1 MALRDDPN
9 SESFGQTPSQTIGP
23 FFHYALPWKG
33 GADLVGQSELGARL
47 DLFPPEHDL
56 LNAGAANGTVKGMQI
71 EIRGTV
77 LDGMGDPIPD
87 AMLEIWQAN
96 AAGRYRGAGDDRD
109 HLPLD
114 DAFVGFGRSSTSEQG
129 EYRFRTVLPG
139 RVPGPGNSLQAPHIA
154 VSVMGRGL
162 LKRLVT
168 RIYFERSEGLDDD
181 PILNLVPAE
190 RRATLIAKRIATRE
204 SPQRA
209 QRSEAGESPQRAE
222 RSEAGESPQ
231 LAERSE
237 AGTSPQTYR
246 FDIRLQGDGE
256 TVFFDI

>member
-1 MALRDDPN
+1 MTLPDNLAAEL
-9 SESFGQTPSQTIGP
+9 FGQTPSQTVGP

-33 GADLVGQSELGARL
+33 GADLVGQSDLGART

-56 LNAGAANGTVKGMQI
+56 LNASSPNGTVKGDRI
-71 EIRGTV
+71 EIRGTI
-77 LDGMGDPIPD
+77 LDGAGHPVPD

-96 AAGRYRGAGDDRD
+96 AAGRYRSADDDRD

-114 DAFVGFGRSSTSEQG
+114 EGFVGFGRSSTGEQG
-129 EYRFRTVLPG
+129 DYRFRTVLPG

-168 RIYFERSEGLDDD
+168 RIYFENSEGLDDD
-181 PILNLVPAE
+181 PILNLVPVE
-190 RRATLIAKRIATRE
+190 RRATLIATLE
-204 SPQRA
+204 N
-209 QRSEAGESPQRAE
+209 
-222 RSEAGESPQ
+222 
-231 LAERSE
+231 
-237 AGTSPQTYR
+237 PQTYR
-246 FDIRLQGDGE
+246 FDIRLQGAAE